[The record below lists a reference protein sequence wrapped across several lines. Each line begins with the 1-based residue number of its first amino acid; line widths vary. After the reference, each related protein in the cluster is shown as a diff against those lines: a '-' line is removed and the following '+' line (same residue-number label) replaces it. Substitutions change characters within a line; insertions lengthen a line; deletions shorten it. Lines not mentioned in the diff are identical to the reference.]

1 MPWLEIIMLTWKFKT
16 HTSDVSHGDFISDA
30 YVQYAG
36 KSH

>member
-1 MPWLEIIMLTWKFKT
+1 MLWLEIIMLTWKFKT
-16 HTSDVSHGDFISDA
+16 HTSDVNHGDFISDA